1 MNSQLLSRCP
11 KSEYCRSALLIQCS
25 RTNLADGLRDAVAR
39 VRSVRGIIAAI
50 FCPI

>member
-1 MNSQLLSRCP
+1 MNGQLLFRCP
-11 KSEYCRSALLIQCS
+11 KSAYCQSGLLIQCS
-25 RTNLADGLRDAVAR
+25 RTNLAYGLRDAVAR